1 MNSRQS
7 CTRLGPLKAGLPT
20 ELHGRG
26 RGKSRSTYVAVLL
39 LDELEEGRHVRA
51 AEMVDGPEAGE
62 HAPAVQT
69 LEVVLHNVLE
79 TK

>member
-1 MNSRQS
+1 M
-7 CTRLGPLKAGLPT
+7 
-20 ELHGRG
+20 
-26 RGKSRSTYVAVLL
+26 LL

-51 AEMVDGPEAGE
+51 TEMVDGSEAGE

-69 LEVVLHNVLE
+69 LEVVLHDVLE